1 MRAALRVTAQPPVP
15 IHHSRSRLPRP
26 ARGSPAYA
34 RGCPGDGRIA
44 SNMARKS
51 RCLTAPRLN
60 GSPGRLAVRYQR
72 ATAHLQ
78 PTFSRCLR
86 TARSQALCPA
96 AQQPRPLVGAPA
108 GGGQPREPTPAAPAA
123 RRAALASPPS
133 RPLSQCFC
141 TPFQEEQAA
150 PLHLVAICQP
160 ARASSCPGKGVSAVA
175 RLRLL
180 GGRAAAGEGR
190 EAPAGPGRE
199 NRRVKTPRD

>member
-15 IHHSRSRLPRP
+15 IHHSQSRLPRP
-26 ARGSPAYA
+26 AGGSPAYA

-60 GSPGRLAVRYQR
+60 GSPGRPAVHHQR

-78 PTFSRCLR
+78 PTFSRCLPKPGALPRSR
-86 TARSQALCPA
+86 TASSPPRSPSWG
-96 AQQPRPLVGAPA
+96 RGR
-108 GGGQPREPTPAAPAA
+108 QPREPTPAAPAA
-123 RRAALASPPS
+123 RRAALASPSS
-133 RPLSQCFC
+133 RPLSQCLR
-141 TPFQEEQAA
+141 TLFQEEQAA

-160 ARASSCPGKGVSAVA
+160 ARVSSCPGKGVSDVA

-190 EAPAGPGRE
+190 EAPAGPSRE
-199 NRRVKTPRD
+199 SRRVKTPRD